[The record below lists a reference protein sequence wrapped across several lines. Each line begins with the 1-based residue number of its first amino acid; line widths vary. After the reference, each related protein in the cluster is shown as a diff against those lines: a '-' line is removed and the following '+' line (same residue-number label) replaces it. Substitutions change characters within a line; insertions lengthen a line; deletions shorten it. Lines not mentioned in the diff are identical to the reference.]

1 MPDTL
6 PAPAGTLN
14 ERQAQIAAAARAL
27 LDAEG
32 PEALTMRRI
41 AGVLGIKAP
50 SLYKHLPDKAALEA
64 LVVAAGFAELAA
76 VLADAAA
83 AAAAADGADRDDAAD
98 ATGKLTAIAGAYRA
112 YAVAHPHLY
121 RLMNY
126 QPLRRDLLP
135 GGLEARAAQPLAEA
149 AGYDEARARA
159 MWAFAH
165 GMVSLEIDGRFPPRA
180 DLDEAWRAGLAAF
193 APPAAFHHR
202 SRGPGALRGNA
213 GISRVG
219 RRENRGLT
227 ARTAGKSPRLFPGG
241 CLELGDEFGRDAA
254 AVFDVDSLSP
264 GPFADFGGVRG
275 PGGLLPGATRTG
287 PGAAGGADV
296 GGQHIAQLLGVAGAE
311 VNLIFGAVHAES
323 YGALGLAAVEVI
335 DKKGFDLL
343 RHGYRSSGDLAASR
357 NKLSP
362 HACASAIFI

>member
-1 MPDTL
+1 VPDTL
-6 PAPAGTLN
+6 QAPAGALN
-14 ERQAQIAAAARAL
+14 ERQAQIAGAARAL

-32 PEALTMRRI
+32 PEALTMRRV

-76 VLADAAA
+76 AL
-83 AAAAADGADRDDAAD
+83 AAAADGAAAADKAHRGDAAD
-98 ATGKLTAIAGAYRA
+98 AAGKLTAIAGAYRA

-135 GGLEARAAQPLAEA
+135 DGLEARAAQPLAEA

-193 APPAAFHHR
+193 APPAAF
-202 SRGPGALRGNA
+202 P
-213 GISRVG
+213 
-219 RRENRGLT
+219 
-227 ARTAGKSPRLFPGG
+227 SPEPQ
-241 CLELGDEFGRDAA
+241 
-254 AVFDVDSLSP
+254 AV
-264 GPFADFGGVRG
+264 RI
-275 PGGLLPGATRTG
+275 TG
-287 PGAAGGADV
+287 
-296 GGQHIAQLLGVAGAE
+296 
-311 VNLIFGAVHAES
+311 
-323 YGALGLAAVEVI
+323 
-335 DKKGFDLL
+335 
-343 RHGYRSSGDLAASR
+343 
-357 NKLSP
+357 
-362 HACASAIFI
+362 

>member
-1 MPDTL
+1 VPDTL
-6 PAPAGTLN
+6 QAPAGALN

-76 VLADAAA
+76 ALAGAADAADAAA
-83 AAAAADGADRDDAAD
+83 GSAGADRAAAADAA
-98 ATGKLTAIAGAYRA
+98 GKLTAIAGAYRA
-112 YAVAHPHLY
+112 YAVARPHLY

-149 AGYDEARARA
+149 AGHDEARARA

-165 GMVSLEIDGRFPPRA
+165 GMVSLEIDGRFPPGA

-193 APPAAFHHR
+193 APPAAFP
-202 SRGPGALRGNA
+202 SPAPQA
-213 GISRVG
+213 GRI
-219 RRENRGLT
+219 
-227 ARTAGKSPRLFPGG
+227 
-241 CLELGDEFGRDAA
+241 
-254 AVFDVDSLSP
+254 
-264 GPFADFGGVRG
+264 
-275 PGGLLPGATRTG
+275 TG
-287 PGAAGGADV
+287 
-296 GGQHIAQLLGVAGAE
+296 
-311 VNLIFGAVHAES
+311 
-323 YGALGLAAVEVI
+323 
-335 DKKGFDLL
+335 
-343 RHGYRSSGDLAASR
+343 
-357 NKLSP
+357 
-362 HACASAIFI
+362 

>member
-1 MPDTL
+1 VPDTL
-6 PAPAGTLN
+6 QAPAGALN

-76 VLADAAA
+76 ALAGAADAADAAA
-83 AAAAADGADRDDAAD
+83 GSAGADRAAAADAA
-98 ATGKLTAIAGAYRA
+98 GKLTAIAGAYRA

-135 GGLEARAAQPLAEA
+135 DGLEARAARPLAEA

-159 MWAFAH
+159 LWAFAH
-165 GMVSLEIDGRFPPRA
+165 GMVSLEIDGRFPPGA

-193 APPAAFHHR
+193 APPAAFP
-202 SRGPGALRGNA
+202 SPAPQA
-213 GISRVG
+213 GRI
-219 RRENRGLT
+219 
-227 ARTAGKSPRLFPGG
+227 
-241 CLELGDEFGRDAA
+241 
-254 AVFDVDSLSP
+254 
-264 GPFADFGGVRG
+264 
-275 PGGLLPGATRTG
+275 TG
-287 PGAAGGADV
+287 
-296 GGQHIAQLLGVAGAE
+296 
-311 VNLIFGAVHAES
+311 
-323 YGALGLAAVEVI
+323 
-335 DKKGFDLL
+335 
-343 RHGYRSSGDLAASR
+343 
-357 NKLSP
+357 
-362 HACASAIFI
+362 